1 MATCS
6 SQGNVMN
13 MDNMVIGGPAVYSYE
28 DIPCAN
34 GECVQSTKRQAE
46 ARGVFMLQIS
56 TLLLIEPMLIVCQ
69 KHRILRQITLIIR
82 KPLSVWIETCIL
94 RESLHTHS

>member
-1 MATCS
+1 MWNYELDIEELRMATCS

-34 GECVQSTKRQAE
+34 GECV
-46 ARGVFMLQIS
+46 VFSPPIGKLKQGAY
-56 TLLLIEPMLIVCQ
+56 LCCKLVPYF
-69 KHRILRQITLIIR
+69 
-82 KPLSVWIETCIL
+82 
-94 RESLHTHS
+94 